1 MEKKAKCPT
10 FSGELHTCFVEEL
23 ENGFKSYLCF
33 DCGYTTNSA
42 LKIGTDKCK
51 EETQNYTELV
61 KDLKVEDKET
71 GLEWYPSVINMG
83 PMGLIYP
90 EGTKHLWYWKVAK
103 VKEIPEKDRKNYPKE
118 DGSGNYETFL
128 DIHGAESFQKF
139 EFLEACKKLG
149 ITSFVKKDKKDK

>member
-33 DCGYTTNSA
+33 DCGYTSNSA
-42 LKIGTDKCK
+42 LKIGTDQCK
-51 EETQNYTELV
+51 EETQNYTQLV
-61 KDLKVEDKET
+61 KDLKIEDEET

-90 EGTKHLWYWKVAK
+90 EGTATSWNWRAAK
-103 VKEIPEKDRKNYPKE
+103 VKEIPEEKRKNFPKK
-118 DGSGNYETFL
+118 GGGYYETFL
-128 DIHGAESFQKF
+128 DVEKAESFQSF
-139 EFLEACKKLG
+139 EFLKACEYMG
-149 ITSFVKKDKKDK
+149 IAQHMDKGKQGK

>member
-42 LKIGTDKCK
+42 LKTGTDKCK

-103 VKEIPEKDRKNYPKE
+103 VKEIPESQRENYPKE
-118 DGSGNYETFL
+118 GGGYYETFL
-128 DIHGAESFQKF
+128 DVDQAESFNSF
-139 EFLEACKKLG
+139 EFLKACEYMG
-149 ITSFVKKDKKDK
+149 ITQNIDKGKQGK

>member
-103 VKEIPEKDRKNYPKE
+103 VKEIPESQRENYPKE
-118 DGSGNYETFL
+118 SGGYYETFL
-128 DIHGAESFQKF
+128 DVDQAESFNSF
-139 EFLEACKKLG
+139 EFLKACEYMG
-149 ITSFVKKDKKDK
+149 ITQNIDKGKQGK